1 MVSAAHKDG
10 GRLALLRT
18 TNPARFWGPLEKT
31 RRATCGRSFFR
42 TSDMKMMALPRTL
55 LHRDTELMQIQPTG
69 ESVPVG
75 LFRPLE
81 MDPDP
86 DLLKCG

>member
-1 MVSAAHKDG
+1 
-10 GRLALLRT
+10 
-18 TNPARFWGPLEKT
+18 
-31 RRATCGRSFFR
+31 
-42 TSDMKMMALPRTL
+42 MKMMALPRTL

-69 ESVPVG
+69 ESLPVG

>member
-1 MVSAAHKDG
+1 
-10 GRLALLRT
+10 
-18 TNPARFWGPLEKT
+18 
-31 RRATCGRSFFR
+31 
-42 TSDMKMMALPRTL
+42 MKMMALPRTL

-81 MDPDP
+81 MDPEMTLP
-86 DLLKCG
+86 SR

>member
-1 MVSAAHKDG
+1 
-10 GRLALLRT
+10 
-18 TNPARFWGPLEKT
+18 
-31 RRATCGRSFFR
+31 
-42 TSDMKMMALPRTL
+42 MKMMALPRTL

-69 ESVPVG
+69 ESLPVG
-75 LFRPLE
+75 LFRPLK